1 MVIWS
6 PSNLSTIKIQMK
18 NTYIA
23 RQAIFNE
30 KLETIGYEL
39 LFRDSPDNKFPDVE
53 HDVATSKLIIQNYI
67 HGDIQKISMGKLAFI
82 NFTDNCLIHK
92 FPLMF
97 DKNSI
102 VIELV
107 GQEKPTKK
115 LLKIIK
121 FYYDKGY
128 KIALTEY
135 DLAPHWDQLFPYID
149 IVKVDI
155 EKINTKRLLPVVA
168 RMKPFNVSIAAE
180 KVETKH
186 QKQTLAEVGF
196 NYFQGY
202 FYHEPEIVEGQ
213 SLAPIKTQML
223 QLLSETFNYPLSYET
238 VAEIIS
244 HDVNLTV
251 GLLKMVNNVA
261 TGARVKIT
269 SLKQAA
275 SYLGEDKLRQFV
287 SILALSNL
295 TTDTTDEVCKQAL
308 ITGKMMFAL
317 SDKGAFKPVSDFA
330 FITGLLSA
338 IEVMLSMPMAEIV
351 KTMPLAEPIESAL
364 VTHHGLL
371 GQLLDLTTSYI
382 LGHEDLKTNGNLN
395 ESLKQYSLD
404 KQMVQE
410 EFLKASQWCQSL
422 NIESL

>member
-1 MVIWS
+1 
-6 PSNLSTIKIQMK
+6 MK

-23 RQAIFNE
+23 RQAILNE

-39 LFRDSPDNKFPDVE
+39 LFRDSLDNKFPDIE
-53 HDVATSKLIIQNYI
+53 QDVASSKLIIQNHI
-67 HGDIQKISMGKLAFI
+67 HGDIQKITMGKLAFI
-82 NFTDNCLIHK
+82 NFTENSLIHK

-97 DKNSI
+97 DKDTI

-107 GQEKPTKK
+107 GHEKPTKK

-121 FYYDKGY
+121 FYYNKGY

-135 DLAPHWDQLFPYID
+135 DLAPHWDVLFPYID

-155 EKINTKRLLPVVA
+155 GKINTKRLFPAVT
-168 RMKPFNVSIAAE
+168 RMKLFNVAIAAE
-180 KVETKH
+180 KVETKN
-186 QKQTLAEVGF
+186 QKQTLVEVGF

-202 FYHEPEIVEGQ
+202 FYHQPEIIAGQ
-213 SLAPIKTQML
+213 ALAPIKTQML
-223 QLLSETFNYPLSYET
+223 QLLSETFNYPLNYET

-261 TGARVKIT
+261 TGTRVEIT

-275 SYLGEDKLRQFV
+275 AYLGEDKLRQFV
-287 SILALSNL
+287 SVLALSNL
-295 TTDTTDEVCKQAL
+295 TSETTDEVCKQAL

-317 SDKGAFKPVSDFA
+317 SDKGVFKSVSDFA

-351 KTMPLAEPIESAL
+351 KTMPLAQPIESAL
-364 VTHHGLL
+364 VKHAGLL

-382 LGHEDLKTNGNLN
+382 LGHEDLTTNGNLN
-395 ESLKQYSLD
+395 ETLHQYSLD
-404 KQMVQE
+404 QKMVQE
-410 EFLKASQWCQSL
+410 EFLKASEWCQSL
-422 NIESL
+422 NIENL

>member
-1 MVIWS
+1 
-6 PSNLSTIKIQMK
+6 
-18 NTYIA
+18 
-23 RQAIFNE
+23 
-30 KLETIGYEL
+30 
-39 LFRDSPDNKFPDVE
+39 
-53 HDVATSKLIIQNYI
+53 
-67 HGDIQKISMGKLAFI
+67 
-82 NFTDNCLIHK
+82 
-92 FPLMF
+92 MF
-97 DKNSI
+97 DKDTI

-107 GQEKPTKK
+107 GQKKPTKK

-135 DLAPHWDQLFPYID
+135 DLAPHWDLLFPYID
-149 IVKVDI
+149 IVKIDI
-155 EKINTKRLLPVVA
+155 EKINTKRILPVVA
-168 RMKPFNVSIAAE
+168 RMKRFNVAIAAE
-180 KVETKH
+180 KVETKN

-202 FYHEPEIVEGQ
+202 FYHQPEIIKGQ
-213 SLAPIKTQML
+213 ILAPIKAQML
-223 QLLSETFNYPLSYET
+223 QLLNETFNYPLNYET

-261 TGARVKIT
+261 TGTRVEIT

-275 SYLGEDKLRQFV
+275 AYLGEEKLRQFV
-287 SILALSNL
+287 AILAISNL
-295 TTDTTDEVCKQAL
+295 TSETTDEVCKQAL

-317 SDKGAFKPVSDFA
+317 SDKGDFKSVSDFA

-351 KTMPLAEPIESAL
+351 KTMPLAQPIENAL
-364 VTHHGLL
+364 VTHDGLL

-382 LGHEDLKTNGNLN
+382 LGHENLKTDGNLS
-395 ESLKQYSLD
+395 EILQQYSLD
-404 KQMVQE
+404 KKQVQE
-410 EFLKASQWCQSL
+410 EFLKASEWCKSL
-422 NIESL
+422 NI

>member
-1 MVIWS
+1 
-6 PSNLSTIKIQMK
+6 MK

-23 RQAIFNE
+23 RQAILNE
-30 KLETIGYEL
+30 KSETIGYEL
-39 LFRDSPDNKFPDVE
+39 LFRDSPDNKFPEVE
-53 HDVATSKLIIQNYI
+53 HDVASSKLIIQNHI
-67 HGDIQKISMGKLAFI
+67 HGDIETLSMGKLAFI
-82 NFTDNCLIHK
+82 NFTENCLIHK

-97 DKNSI
+97 DKDTI

-121 FYYDKGY
+121 FYHEKGY
-128 KIALTEY
+128 KVALTEY
-135 DLAPHWDQLFPYID
+135 DLQPHWDVLFPYID

-155 EKINTKRLLPVVA
+155 EKYNTKRLIPAVT
-168 RMKPFNVSIAAE
+168 RMKPFNVSVAAE
-180 KVETKH
+180 KVETKN

-202 FYHEPEIVEGQ
+202 FYHQPEIITGQ
-213 SLAPIKTQML
+213 ALEPIKTQML
-223 QLLSETFNYPLSYET
+223 HLLSETFNSPLNYEV

-251 GLLKMVNNVA
+251 GLLKMVNNVS
-261 TGARVKIT
+261 TGTRIEIT

-275 SYLGEDKLRQFV
+275 AYLGEDKLRQFV

-295 TTDTTDEVCKQAL
+295 TSDTTDEVCRQAL
-308 ITGKMMFAL
+308 ITARMMVAL
-317 SDKGAFKPVSDFA
+317 SNNSAFKPVSESA

-351 KTMPLAEPIESAL
+351 KTMPLAEPIENAL
-364 VTHHGLL
+364 VTHEGLL
-371 GQLLDLTTSYI
+371 GKLLDITTAFI
-382 LGHEDLKTNGNLN
+382 LGHDKLKTSTTLE
-395 ESLKQYSLD
+395 ESLEHFSLNKQ
-404 KQMVQE
+404 QVQA
-410 EFLKASQWCQSL
+410 EFLKASKWLQDL
-422 NIESL
+422 HLEDI

>member
-1 MVIWS
+1 
-6 PSNLSTIKIQMK
+6 MK

-23 RQAIFNE
+23 RQAILNE

-39 LFRDSPDNKFPDVE
+39 LFRDSLDNKFPDIE
-53 HDVATSKLIIQNYI
+53 QDVASSKLIIQNHI

-82 NFTDNCLIHK
+82 NFTENSLIHK

-97 DKNSI
+97 DKDTI

-107 GQEKPTKK
+107 GHEKPTKK

-121 FYYDKGY
+121 FYYHKGY

-135 DLAPHWDQLFPYID
+135 DLAPHWDVLFPYID

-155 EKINTKRLLPVVA
+155 GKINTKRLLPAVT
-168 RMKPFNVSIAAE
+168 RMKLFNVAIAAE

-186 QKQTLAEVGF
+186 QKQTLVEVGF

-202 FYHEPEIVEGQ
+202 FYHQPEIIAGQ
-213 SLAPIKTQML
+213 ALAPVKTQML
-223 QLLSETFNYPLSYET
+223 QLLSETFNYPLNYET

-261 TGARVKIT
+261 TGTRVEIT

-275 SYLGEDKLRQFV
+275 AYLGEDKLRQFV
-287 SILALSNL
+287 SILALSKL
-295 TTDTTDEVCKQAL
+295 TSDTTDEVCKQAL

-317 SDKGAFKPVSDFA
+317 SDKGVFKSVSDFA

-351 KTMPLAEPIESAL
+351 KTMPLAQPIESAL
-364 VTHHGLL
+364 VKHAGLL

-382 LGHEDLKTNGNLN
+382 LGHENLTTNGNLN
-395 ESLKQYSLD
+395 ESLQQYSLD
-404 KQMVQE
+404 QTVVQE
-410 EFLKASQWCQSL
+410 EFLKASEWCQSL
-422 NIESL
+422 NIDNL